1 MAAEPGTRC
10 ILFTLC
16 RWRRYRRAHQPAAS
30 FPQQF
35 LRDVNTKLAS
45 RKRDRESRIADLPS
59 CTHLSALRTQAEGF
73 SKDATQGM
81 CNTRNNARHV
91 FLRLP
96 LTFMYPSAP
105 LSFHERPLCAVF
117 SLSLSLFLFPS
128 LSHPSHRFFFLSLC
142 SFFSSLPPKSIRL
155 HTARETAL
163 ILRREMRGPRT
174 PSHGKIQ
181 AQVAL
186 LQAAS
191 WIYQRRKSAND
202 TVNV

>member
-96 LTFMYPSAP
+96 LTFTYPSAP

-117 SLSLSLFLFPS
+117 SLSLSLSFPPLSSFLFP
-128 LSHPSHRFFFLSLC
+128 LALQFFFFSPSEKHPTAHRERNC
-142 SFFSSLPPKSIRL
+142 VNFTPRDAWTTNAEPRENSSAGRAATSSLVDL
-155 HTARETAL
+155 
-163 ILRREMRGPRT
+163 
-174 PSHGKIQ
+174 
-181 AQVAL
+181 
-186 LQAAS
+186 
-191 WIYQRRKSAND
+191 SA
-202 TVNV
+202 T